1 MLVISITRKVSLADG
16 QPYIPP
22 FFKINRCLL
31 FHFCLTYFN
40 DIVQFICMHKTEGN
54 PDGTWLESKLIKSRQ
69 KMFEE
74 RSLGVQAPVDS
85 RVEQPC

>member
-31 FHFCLTYFN
+31 FHFCLTLFN
-40 DIVQFICMHKTEGN
+40 DILQFICMHKTEGN
-54 PDGTWLESKLIKSRQ
+54 PYRGVARIKAIQVKTQNDRGKKSGGPGPR
-69 KMFEE
+69 
-74 RSLGVQAPVDS
+74 
-85 RVEQPC
+85 